1 MDGKAQEGENVEV
14 VLLPPDDDI
23 QTCVIREDRDILD
36 QLLDGAKY
44 AVCVD
49 DLVRG
54 AGESFQNV
62 WFEDKSTQVYPPLA

>member
-1 MDGKAQEGENVEV
+1 MDGKTRGGEGVEAV
-14 VLLPPDDDI
+14 TLPSPDDEMP
-23 QTCVIREDRDILD
+23 TCIIRDDCDILD

-54 AGESFQNV
+54 AGESFQKVEV
-62 WFEDKSTQVYPPLA
+62 WFEDKSA